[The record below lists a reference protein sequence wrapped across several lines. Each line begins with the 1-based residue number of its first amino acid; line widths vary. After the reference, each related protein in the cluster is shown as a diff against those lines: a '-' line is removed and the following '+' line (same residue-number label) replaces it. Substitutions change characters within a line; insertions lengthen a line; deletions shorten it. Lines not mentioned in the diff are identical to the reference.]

1 MRDLGPATR
10 LDNTRPCSLSGCASR
25 ASQPMGTARSKAEPK
40 ATSLGRYP
48 GAASRKGSGSMFWKS
63 QGGGPWGSGPRGGGP
78 WGGNRGSGGG
88 PGPRGRGPQPPDF
101 EDLLRRSQDRFRRVL
116 PGGFGTGTGI
126 AVVVIAV
133 LVIWL
138 ASGFYRVLP
147 DEVGVVLRF
156 GAYDRTTQPG
166 LNYHLPSP
174 IETVLTPS
182 VTRVNRTEIGYRS
195 GETETGQAGV
205 RQEPEEALMLTGD
218 ENIVDINF
226 TVFWVINDAKA
237 YLFNIRDPELTVK
250 SAAESAM
257 REVVGET
264 PIAQALAEGRGKIET
279 DTQSLLQ
286 GILNTYSA
294 GIELTQLQLLRVDP
308 PAPVI
313 DAFRDVQRALA
324 DRERLRN
331 EAESYRNDIIPR
343 ARGDAVRI
351 KQEAEAYRQEI
362 TARAQGDADRF
373 LSVYNAFKLAQDV
386 TQQRLYLETMEE
398 ILKNSN
404 KVIIDKSAQGANGVL
419 PYLPLPALGAGH
431 GTAGASP
438 SGNAP
443 GNGSGVGGPSSGGT
457 QSAAPA
463 VPPLRRQ

>member
-1 MRDLGPATR
+1 
-10 LDNTRPCSLSGCASR
+10 
-25 ASQPMGTARSKAEPK
+25 
-40 ATSLGRYP
+40 
-48 GAASRKGSGSMFWKS
+48 MFWKS
-63 QGGGPWGSGPRGGGP
+63 QGGGPWGNGPRGGGP
-78 WGGNRGSGGG
+78 WGGNRGGGG

-101 EDLLRRSQDRFRRVL
+101 EELLRRSQDRFRRVL

-126 AVVVIAV
+126 AVVLIGI

-156 GAYDRTTQPG
+156 GAYNRTTQPG
-166 LNYHLPSP
+166 LNYHLPNP

-182 VTRVNRTEIGYRS
+182 VTRVNRTEIGYRNAE
-195 GETETGQAGV
+195 GPGRGQV
-205 RQEPEEALMLTGD
+205 SRQVPEEALMLTGD

-226 TVFWVINDAKA
+226 AVFWVIKDAQS
-237 YLFNIRDPELTVK
+237 YLFNIRGPEATVK

-264 PIAQALAEGRGKIET
+264 PIAQALSEGRGKIET
-279 DTQSLLQ
+279 DTQTLLQ
-286 GILNTYSA
+286 GILNAYSS
-294 GIELTQLQLLRVDP
+294 GIEVTQLQLLKVDP

-331 EAESYRNDIIPR
+331 EAEAYRNDIIPR

-362 TARAQGDADRF
+362 TARSQGDADRF
-373 LSVYNAFKLAQDV
+373 LSVYNAFKAAQDV
-386 TQQRLYLETMEE
+386 TLQRLYLETMEE

-404 KVIIDKSAQGANGVL
+404 KVIIDKSAEGSSGVL
-419 PYLPLPALGAGH
+419 PYLPLPALSAGH
-431 GTAGASP
+431 GAANASPPPSGGSGTAGST
-438 SGNAP
+438 SGA
-443 GNGSGVGGPSSGGT
+443 T
-457 QSAAPA
+457 QPPAAT

>member
-1 MRDLGPATR
+1 
-10 LDNTRPCSLSGCASR
+10 
-25 ASQPMGTARSKAEPK
+25 
-40 ATSLGRYP
+40 
-48 GAASRKGSGSMFWKS
+48 MFWKS
-63 QGGGPWGSGPRGGGP
+63 QGGGPWGNGPRGGGP
-78 WGGNRGSGGG
+78 WGGNRGGGG

-101 EDLLRRSQDRFRRVL
+101 EELLRRSQDRFRRVL

-126 AVVVIAV
+126 AVVLIGI

-156 GAYDRTTQPG
+156 GAYNRTTQPG
-166 LNYHLPSP
+166 LNYHLPNP

-182 VTRVNRTEIGYRS
+182 VTRVNRTEIGYRNAE
-195 GETETGQAGV
+195 GPGRGQV
-205 RQEPEEALMLTGD
+205 SRQVPEEALMLTGD

-226 TVFWVINDAKA
+226 AVFWVIKDAQS
-237 YLFNIRDPELTVK
+237 YLFNIRGPEATVK

-264 PIAQALAEGRGKIET
+264 PIAQALSEGRGKIET
-279 DTQSLLQ
+279 DTQTLLQ
-286 GILNTYSA
+286 GILNAYSS
-294 GIELTQLQLLRVDP
+294 GIEVTQLQLLKVDP

-331 EAESYRNDIIPR
+331 EAEAYRNDIIPR

-362 TARAQGDADRF
+362 TARSQGDADRF
-373 LSVYNAFKLAQDV
+373 LSVYNAFKAAQDV
-386 TQQRLYLETMEE
+386 TLQRLYLETMEE

-404 KVIIDKSAQGANGVL
+404 KVIIDKSAEGGSGVL

-431 GTAGASP
+431 GAANASPPPSGGSGTAGSAS
-438 SGNAP
+438 GA
-443 GNGSGVGGPSSGGT
+443 T
-457 QSAAPA
+457 QPPAAS

>member
-1 MRDLGPATR
+1 
-10 LDNTRPCSLSGCASR
+10 
-25 ASQPMGTARSKAEPK
+25 
-40 ATSLGRYP
+40 
-48 GAASRKGSGSMFWKS
+48 MFWQS

-78 WGGNRGSGGG
+78 WGGNRGGG

-101 EDLLRRSQDRFRRVL
+101 EELLRRSQDHFRRVL

-126 AVVVIAV
+126 AIVVIAIV
-133 LVIWL
+133 VIWL

-156 GAYDRTTQPG
+156 GAYNRTTQPG
-166 LNYHLPSP
+166 LNYHLPAP
-174 IETVLTPS
+174 IESVLRPS
-182 VTRVNRTEIGYRS
+182 VTRVNRTEIGFRNAEGPTRGPAS
-195 GETETGQAGV
+195 
-205 RQEPEEALMLTGD
+205 RQVPEEALMLTGD

-226 TVFWVINDAKA
+226 AVFWVVKDARA
-237 YLFNIRDPELTVK
+237 YLFNIRAPEATVK

-264 PIAQALAEGRGKIET
+264 PIAQALSEGRGKIET
-279 DTQSLLQ
+279 DTQALLQ
-286 GILNTYSA
+286 GVLNSYGA
-294 GIELTQLQLLRVDP
+294 GIEVTQLQLLKVDP
-308 PAPVI
+308 PTPVI

-351 KQEAEAYRQEI
+351 KQEADAYRQEI
-362 TARAQGDADRF
+362 IARSQGDADRF
-373 LSVYNAFKLAQDV
+373 LSVYNAFKASQDV
-386 TQQRLYLETMEE
+386 TLQRLYLETMEE

-404 KVIIDKSAQGANGVL
+404 KVIIDKAAEGGNGVL
-419 PYLPLPALGAGH
+419 PYLPLPALTPH
-431 GTAGASP
+431 GTAGAGSP
-438 SGNAP
+438 GTGTGTSAAP
-443 GNGSGVGGPSSGGT
+443 GSPASGSAPT
-457 QSAAPA
+457 PTPA